1 MKFGKMKKTK
11 IKSVESRLNRLR
23 HTEREIIEQIISFRK
38 AELKEQVDK
47 IKIDKS

>member
-1 MKFGKMKKTK
+1 MKKTK
-11 IKSVESRLNRLR
+11 IKSVESRFNLLR
-23 HTEREIIEQIISFRK
+23 HTEREIIEQIISSRK